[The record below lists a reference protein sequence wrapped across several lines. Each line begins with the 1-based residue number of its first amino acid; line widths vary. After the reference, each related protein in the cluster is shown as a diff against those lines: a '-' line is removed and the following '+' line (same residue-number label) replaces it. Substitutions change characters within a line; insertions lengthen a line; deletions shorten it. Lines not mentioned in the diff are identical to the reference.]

1 MRRSDY
7 HRLIDRGRK
16 AGLGTGELY
25 RAMTGQKPDTAESVG
40 ETDGNGFVAEMDAHG
55 QTVYRPGGEAKR
67 S

>member
-7 HRLIDRGRK
+7 YRLIDRGRK
-16 AGLGTGELY
+16 AGLTTGELY
-25 RAMTGQKPDTAESVG
+25 RAMTGQRPEATETVG
-40 ETDGNGFVAEMDAHG
+40 ETDGNGFVAEVDAQG